1 MSRHPKLALWISVF
15 LCLFIG
21 FYVYANFDPLKSQW
35 FPRCMFLTLTGLKCP
50 GCGSQRVLHSLLS
63 GDILQAFESN
73 ALLVVLIPYMI
84 LLIFSA
90 LFKSRGERLY
100 SALSS
105 PALIYALII
114 VTVLWWIL
122 RNVFNW

>member
-1 MSRHPKLALWISVF
+1 MSRHPKIALWISAF

-35 FPRCMFLTLTGLKCP
+35 FPRCLFLTLTGLKCP
-50 GCGSQRVLHSLLS
+50 GCGSQRVFHSLLN
-63 GDILQAFESN
+63 GDVRQALGYN
-73 ALLVVLIPYMI
+73 ALLVILLPYII

-90 LFKSRGERLY
+90 LFKNRCERLY

-105 PALIYALII
+105 PALVYVLII